1 MNTFGK
7 EFRITSFGESHGS
20 CLGVVIDGCPAG
32 LKLKKEE
39 IQKELDK
46 RKPGASGITSPR
58 KEEDRVEILSGV
70 FEGFTTGAPICLLV
84 WNKDVD
90 SSSYKRIRGLLRPSH
105 ADFTNL
111 IKYGGFNDYRGGGR
125 ASGRLTVS
133 FVLAGA
139 VAKELLKRLKIRIF
153 AHIVELGG
161 IKAEKK
167 GINSIRRNVYKN
179 PVRCADLKAAE
190 KMRRAIIR
198 ARKEGDSLGG
208 IIEGLAL
215 NLPVGLG
222 EPIFDNFDGQIS
234 KALFAIPGV
243 KGVEFGAGFSAAK
256 MRGSENNDLFFL
268 KKGRILTKTN
278 NAGGVLG
285 GISNSMPL
293 VVRVSV
299 KPTPS
304 ISKPQLTLNVRKMR
318 MENLKI
324 SGRHDACIAPRAVP
338 IIEAMLAITICD
350 FALRAQLLPRV
361 IRHR

>member
-7 EFRITSFGESHGS
+7 EFRITSFGESHGA
-20 CLGVVIDGCPAG
+20 CVGVVIDGCPAG

-46 RKPGASGITSPR
+46 RKPGASGIASPR

-84 WNKDVD
+84 WNKDAD

-179 PVRCADLKAAE
+179 PARCADLKAAE
-190 KMRRAIIR
+190 KMRRAVIR

-208 IIEGLAL
+208 IIEGLVL

-222 EPIFDNFDGQIS
+222 EPIFDNLDGQIS

-268 KKGRILTKTN
+268 KKGRVLTKTN

-285 GISNSMPL
+285 GISSSMPL

-338 IIEAMLAITICD
+338 IIEAMLAVTICD